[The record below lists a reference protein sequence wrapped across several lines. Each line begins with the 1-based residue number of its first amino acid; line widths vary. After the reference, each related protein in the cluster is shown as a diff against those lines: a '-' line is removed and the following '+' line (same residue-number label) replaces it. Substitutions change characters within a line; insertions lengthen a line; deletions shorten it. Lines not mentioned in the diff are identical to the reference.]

1 MTRLEELIYSL
12 ATVIVRYHDSQDIRD
27 KLVVAVDPTALK
39 KKSHER
45 AIEIIQD
52 TKIDYFPYLE
62 GRISACTKGYHGRE
76 EFLFFVLNEI
86 RFLKE
91 QLDRKT
97 PFEEKE
103 LQTFHEQLTQLFI
116 DFRQLLNIKKGFK
129 HSATL
134 NSSKGA
140 KTQELSGLLNDRMIG
155 GKYCNSG
162 QLLIEEVL
170 FVLHMTTEDSN
181 AELKEI
187 ASNICLE
194 HQTQLENQREKLKK
208 ANEDSEK
215 EINKSELDKLKT
227 SSEVQKSESE
237 AQRLE
242 IEKLK
247 ESLEMHKSESEAHI
261 LELQETNKKQLVT
274 IEQLTQEL
282 EKTKTELQKAQT
294 EALIRRYPTYNPL
307 FGLAGL
313 QMLQRQGTNP
323 QTGTNRFFPSIQPTN
338 SPSQTLSTDQEAE
351 ESRHGSTIE

>member
-1 MTRLEELIYSL
+1 M
-12 ATVIVRYHDSQDIRD
+12 
-27 KLVVAVDPTALK
+27 
-39 KKSHER
+39 
-45 AIEIIQD
+45 
-52 TKIDYFPYLE
+52 
-62 GRISACTKGYHGRE
+62 
-76 EFLFFVLNEI
+76 
-86 RFLKE
+86 
-91 QLDRKT
+91 
-97 PFEEKE
+97 
-103 LQTFHEQLTQLFI
+103 
-116 DFRQLLNIKKGFK
+116 
-129 HSATL
+129 
-134 NSSKGA
+134 
-140 KTQELSGLLNDRMIG
+140 SGLLNDRMIG